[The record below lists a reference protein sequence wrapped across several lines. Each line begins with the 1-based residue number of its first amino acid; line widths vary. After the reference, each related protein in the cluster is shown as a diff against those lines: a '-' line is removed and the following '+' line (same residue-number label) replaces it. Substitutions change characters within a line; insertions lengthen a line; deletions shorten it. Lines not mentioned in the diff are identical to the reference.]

1 MREQEER
8 DKYELIEPKCKL
20 SEVEL
25 IPELRSAVVEVIEDR
40 EYEEALKK
48 EDLKPRKLVMLHGPP
63 GCGKTSIAH
72 GIAAETG
79 LPLYMVS
86 GAELISSFVGQSEKN
101 VEEVFRFANA
111 TECIMLIDE
120 FDSFGQDRARG
131 GATHERRLTNTLLVN
146 METRPPLGI
155 TVTCTNFLDYI
166 DPAILR
172 RFDTIL
178 SVPALDKKALIK
190 VAKGVLK
197 DRFGISPEECVAEGK
212 TPSGVVRAAK
222 TKLRQAV
229 LAKAKARGKPK
240 KKREGLFEPITAE
253 YQSRIESLPVGAFA
267 SDFKWDAVS
276 NYVMP
281 TRSP

>member
-1 MREQEER
+1 MA

-25 IPELRSAVVEVIEDR
+25 NKELRASVEEVIEDR
-40 EYEEALKK
+40 EFAEEL
-48 EDLKPRKLVMLHGPP
+48 EEEGLKPRKLIMLHGPP

-86 GAELISSFVGQSEKN
+86 GAQLINALVGQSDKN
-101 VEEVFRFANA
+101 AEEVFRFAHA
-111 TECIMLIDE
+111 TECVMLIDE
-120 FDSFGQDRARG
+120 FDSFGRDRKYA
-131 GATHERRLTNTLLVN
+131 ASFEQRLVNTLLVN

-155 TVTCTNFLDYI
+155 TIACTNFVDSI
-166 DPAILR
+166 DSAVMR
-172 RFDTIL
+172 RFDTVL
-178 SVPALDKKALIK
+178 EVPALDKKALIK

-229 LAKAKARGKPK
+229 LAKSRGKPK
-240 KKREGLFEPITAE
+240 KRKAVFEPAFGETVIYSS
-253 YQSRIESLPVGAFA
+253 YQDGREVYAQYPDGTIVRTPARGAYE
-267 SDFKWDAVS
+267 VR
-276 NYVMP
+276 V
-281 TRSP
+281 